1 MDFFAS
7 NKNAKCTAFFSQT
20 YCPGTVGVDAFNYD
34 WSVYGLGW
42 IFVSPKMV
50 LRTVSYLKKFKAKG
64 LILVP
69 QWKTSHFYP
78 VLLSLKNTKSCL
90 GVMVYSEA
98 GIVLQGADSGSYFGP
113 GYRGNVEVWNLDCN
127 R

>member
-20 YCPGTVGVDAFNYD
+20 YCPGTLGVDDFNHD

-50 LRTVSYLKKFKAKG
+50 LRTVSYLKKFKRQRTNFGTSMEDESFLSSSAQFKKYEKLAWSYG
-64 LILVP
+64 ILRS
-69 QWKTSHFYP
+69 WYCSTRS
-78 VLLSLKNTKSCL
+78 
-90 GVMVYSEA
+90 
-98 GIVLQGADSGSYFGP
+98 
-113 GYRGNVEVWNLDCN
+113 
-127 R
+127 